1 MAHELEERNGVIE
14 AAFAGQKPWH
24 GLGQMVKEHMTTDEA
39 LDLAHLRWRIMLL
52 DLQYTLPDNAVPDA
66 LYEGDYTRT
75 IPDTRAII
83 REDTGEYFGTVGNRY
98 TPIQNEDQAAFIQA
112 LIGDGNVVEC
122 CGALFGGRKVF
133 WTVKCP
139 TELLIGGEDRIEK
152 YLIIVNGHDGSIGFT
167 VFWSPIRVVCNNTL
181 RAALDGKGEQIV
193 RLKHT
198 NNVHD
203 RVDDARKTLGIA
215 EDYFNQVGEK
225 FESFLTCKINPG
237 DFLAYTEKLF
247 GDKEDTRNIVKTNY
261 QAENQQ
267 GTMWGAY
274 NAVTQFADHQMRF
287 RGTVGREEKRF
298 ESVLYGPG
306 FKVKKRAF
314 ELANSYVGN

>member
-24 GLGQMVKEHMTTDEA
+24 GLGRMVDEHMTTEEA
-39 LDLAHLRWRIMLL
+39 LDLAHLRWKIKLCNL
-52 DLQYTLPDNAVPDA
+52 YYDPKSDEVLGESVPV
-66 LYEGDYTRT
+66 
-75 IPDTRAII
+75 PDTRAIV
-83 REDTGEYFGTVGNRY
+83 REDTGEYFGTVGMRY
-98 TPIQNEDQAAFIQA
+98 TPIQNEDQAAFIAA
-112 LIGDGNVVEC
+112 LTGDGNVVEC

-139 TELLIGGEDRIEK
+139 TELLIGGEDHIEK
-152 YLIIVNGHDGSIGFT
+152 YLIVVNGHDGSLGFT

-181 RAALDGKGEQIV
+181 RAALDGKGEQVV

-215 EDYFNQVGEK
+215 EDYFNQVGER
-225 FESFLTCKINPG
+225 FESFLTCKINPE
-237 DFLAYTEKLF
+237 DFLGYTEKLF

-261 QAENQQ
+261 QAENQT

-274 NAVTQFADHQMRF
+274 NAVTQYADHQMRF
-287 RGTVGREEKRF
+287 RGQVGREEKRF

-306 FKVKKRAF
+306 FKLKKRAF
-314 ELANSYVGN
+314 DLADAFVN